1 VFELSVNRI
10 TEGKDSERAGAF
22 KAIQTLISKQKL
34 KSEDVTETILD
45 TLTYLPD
52 ISIDS
57 PKAIEHVSS
66 NHILSSSANMLTK
79 FQVANLL
86 SVTLRLKVVEVPL
99 LKQAFGDS
107 ICSEHKVLL
116 EKLILLLS
124 EHPDEVELKMQV
136 AKLIS

>member
-57 PKAIEHVSS
+57 PKAIEHV
-66 NHILSSSANMLTK
+66 
-79 FQVANLL
+79 ANLL

>member
-1 VFELSVNRI
+1 
-10 TEGKDSERAGAF
+10 
-22 KAIQTLISKQKL
+22 
-34 KSEDVTETILD
+34 
-45 TLTYLPD
+45 
-52 ISIDS
+52 
-57 PKAIEHVSS
+57 
-66 NHILSSSANMLTK
+66 MLTK

-116 EKLILLLS
+116 EKLILRLS